1 MSLKFHITAF
11 FDVIGTKRG
20 GITCYAKEDV
30 CFNLVSTLMERHI
43 FGYFVT
49 KTKSI
54 FVEIIYRHLNNV
66 NFLECFEKHLDNIN
80 FDNEIFLLGDFNI
93 NLPRNG
99 KYIRKERKSSYVEYL
114 VQILSA
120 NIS

>member
-1 MSLKFHITAF
+1 
-11 FDVIGTKRG
+11 
-20 GITCYAKEDV
+20 
-30 CFNLVSTLMERHI
+30 MERHI

-93 NLPRNG
+93 TLPRNG